1 MPETAGVMRS
11 AIRGALAALAILL
24 ILAPSP
30 AAAQVIRGRVVDA
43 QTGAAVELARVAVSG
58 GGLRTQ
64 RMFTTADGRFSF
76 PLRRGGRFRVQASRA
91 GYEETRRSVTVG
103 AGDTVFVEVRVTP
116 VAHRLDAVTV
126 TGRPRRLKAHG
137 RFYETTDTVNARVHV
152 VGQRRSFRARGSF
165 PTPHLCYHLS
175 GNAHRVESVV
185 TLTVQARGEA
195 ELCAA
200 ATGGFVYDVTVRR
213 LPPGTYTVR
222 VLYTF
227 QDDVR
232 EPVMVLETTVDVR

>member
-1 MPETAGVMRS
+1 VAWSRLNALRS
-11 AIRGALAALAILL
+11 VVAVLAILFA
-24 ILAPSP
+24 LAPGP
-30 AAAQVIRGRVVDA
+30 VMAQMIRGRVVDA
-43 QTGAAVELARVAVSG
+43 QTGAGVELVRVAVSG

-76 PLRRGGRFRVQASRA
+76 PLRRGGRFRV
-91 GYEETRRSVTVG
+91 
-103 AGDTVFVEVRVTP
+103 VRVTA

-137 RFYETTDTVNARVHV
+137 RFYETTDSVNARVQV

-232 EPVMVLETTVDVR
+232 EPVMVLETTVGVR